1 MPEDFASLIAE
12 LKENETLAAV
22 EVALEAGTRP
32 LEIVEGLRRGM
43 SVVGM
48 RFENGEFYFSEMVMS
63 AEIFV
68 EAIALIGPHME
79 AGDIETKGQVIVGT
93 VQGDIHDI
101 GKNIVAT
108 MLRCNGFRVHD
119 LGVDVSPDA
128 FIAKAKETGAGLLGL
143 SGLLTFAFDAMKA
156 TVDLVAESGL
166 EDTVKVMIGGAQVN
180 ERVVDYTGAD
190 AFREDASQAVK
201 LANRFLGE

>member
-190 AFREDASQAVK
+190 AFGEDASQAVK